1 MTQLFQARYPASR
14 AQREVWLA
22 VLLAHVLGLWLIH
35 LYWPVHR
42 VFSQAVVQIFRA
54 SSAAAP
60 DASTP
65 ADKNVKPFT
74 STTAD
79 SALPSSPTTPSQRQ
93 RGITAQ
99 RRLKTSTALS
109 LPTLTAEQSTPMQTT
124 SQLPTLQP
132 SRQRRPVMTAKAQ
145 TPRETIAVLDAPIRL
160 REEPAIETAA
170 SVPAAAPAPI
180 TTPAP
185 TPAPVPVPLPPA
197 PQPPAPVPPVQSPT
211 PAPAPAPPPA
221 PITAS
226 NPSLAPASAAVAALP
241 SPARAPATASGN
253 VPSQGAAT
261 VSPSGSATG
270 NPTGSST
277 GSAIGATT
285 GSATGSPAGP
295 PSNPNVP
302 QTRPPLDLRLPPI
315 ARPTFPYT
323 PPNAQPRR
331 SISEMANEQ
340 LRRDRPGKLEAGI
353 ENAGDIDCTKDATA
367 QGQGNKIND
376 NVYTAGLMNIGPLL
390 KRTLEEK
397 CKK

>member
-79 SALPSSPTTPSQRQ
+79 SALLSASTAPSQRQ

-99 RRLKTSTALS
+99 RRLQASMALS
-109 LPTLTAEQSTPMQTT
+109 LPTLTAEQSTPLQTT
-124 SQLPTLQP
+124 SQLPTPQP
-132 SRQRRPVMTAKAQ
+132 SRKRSPAVTTKAE
-145 TPRETIAVLDAPIRL
+145 PLRETSAALDTPIRL
-160 REEPAIETAA
+160 REEPAIQTAA
-170 SVPAAAPAPI
+170 SVPAVEPAPI
-180 TTPAP
+180 P

-197 PQPPAPVPPVQSPT
+197 PQPPAPVPPVQ
-211 PAPAPAPPPA
+211 APAPPPA
-221 PITAS
+221 PFTAS

-241 SPARAPATASGN
+241 SLARAPATASGN

-261 VSPSGSATG
+261 VSSSGSATG

-285 GSATGSPAGP
+285 GSAIGSPAGP

-302 QTRPPLDLRLPPI
+302 QTRPPLDLRLPSP

-376 NVYTAGLMNIGPLL
+376 NVNTAGLMNIGPLL